1 MSRCIYRSPHMGPGR
16 WTSRRPGPLP
26 QLRVPRFSNRE
37 MVSPSRDIK
46 LLLTGF
52 QGWGDVKINP
62 SELIGQQL
70 DGAVLQLKGQPDSV
84 DPPAPSV
91 SARDSTSSPGAAP
104 SPSRAVVTFKPVRVS
119 YREIEKLVPEFHDSG
134 KWDCIVHVGLA
145 KGYKACTIE
154 TGSNSLGYSLK
165 DVDGEL
171 APDVGR
177 GRGVDSARPRWD
189 CTMNCREC
197 CDELNSMGYKNVKL
211 SPDPGNFCCGYITA
225 CSLRCA
231 YECVEQDPERKPIPV
246 VFFHVPEPKED
257 DPTAPYTLNELTEI
271 VRALCNFTA
280 RQAIATK
287 A

>member
-1 MSRCIYRSPHMGPGR
+1 LS
-16 WTSRRPGPLP
+16 
-26 QLRVPRFSNRE
+26 
-37 MVSPSRDIK
+37 
-46 LLLTGF
+46 

-104 SPSRAVVTFKPVRVS
+104 SPSRAVVTFKPGRVS

-154 TGSNSLGYSLK
+154 TGSSKSGRILHSYISSRLYHSLHRILVLLDSLGYSLK

-171 APDVGR
+171 APDVGL

-197 CDELNSMGYKNVKL
+197 CDELNSMGYNV
-211 SPDPGNFCCGYITA
+211 SRTP
-225 CSLRCA
+225 
-231 YECVEQDPERKPIPV
+231 
-246 VFFHVPEPKED
+246 
-257 DPTAPYTLNELTEI
+257 
-271 VRALCNFTA
+271 AL
-280 RQAIATK
+280 
-287 A
+287 